1 MSVKFTKIVSN
12 FTSVINVSFVIY
24 YAHMIDYP
32 CNTFTNKTMNIR
44 PYQKLQPSGR
54 REGHFN
60 NISMDGQIAV
70 KSRT

>member
-1 MSVKFTKIVSN
+1 
-12 FTSVINVSFVIY
+12 
-24 YAHMIDYP
+24 MIDYP
-32 CNTFTNKTMNIR
+32 CYTFTNKTMNIR